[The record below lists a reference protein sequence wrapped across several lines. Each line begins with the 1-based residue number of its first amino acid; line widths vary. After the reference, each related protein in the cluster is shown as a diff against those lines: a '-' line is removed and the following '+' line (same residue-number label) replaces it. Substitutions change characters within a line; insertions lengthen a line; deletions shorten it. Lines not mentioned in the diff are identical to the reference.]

1 MMRQQHQQDGTRK
14 VELSKLSDDDLKHVL
29 FFRPGARSDPSYRR
43 ISQAAIEYC
52 KDVQAQMMDDII
64 GRQPTHALE
73 PTDTD
78 NNPATTTGA
87 ALGNPVSSLDPG
99 FLYPSDADHSIETS
113 AESSPH
119 DDSIATINNYNDL
132 MRQAALNSRNR
143 AARLRIMRIRDLD
156 LEPLFELLT
165 LCQRRP
171 PSFTSLQD
179 MLLLIRNLD
188 PGSDASVVV
197 SSAWWNNNSS
207 SAVSSEEMQQ
217 QTQQSKRIWERNMAC
232 YIHTANTLMGNFHGM
247 LPFCWLN
254 QAYLASIRQDLADGD
269 IHRLPKIP
277 TLEELDRSGYSISAF
292 PRIQYGIKVVGKDV
306 SVQILSLTDLRYRD
320 ADMNMD
326 RDNVVWKYYCDNILK
341 LSKLIPNKRSFDV
354 AVDVGMIPHDMLSLV
369 DFTWWTNNVI
379 KLGREVHTAAVDRQT
394 YNLFRRLHREYY
406 SVWRTIKRDYAE
418 QLKYNPVQFILNIV
432 MAIVA
437 LASLV
442 FATTGVLQ
450 VLQGF
455 CVFGDEY
462 C

>member
-1 MMRQQHQQDGTRK
+1 MRQQQQHGTRK
-14 VELSKLSDDDLKHVL
+14 VELAKLSDDDIKAVL
-29 FFRPGARSDPSYRR
+29 FFRPGARNDPSYRR

-52 KDVQAQMMDDII
+52 KDVQAQMMDDIK

-73 PTDTD
+73 PVDTD
-78 NNPATTTGA
+78 NNPAA
-87 ALGNPVSSLDPG
+87 PSISSSCLDPG
-99 FLYPSDADHSIETS
+99 FLYPSTNNNADYSVETS

-119 DDSIATINNYNDL
+119 DESIATINNYNDL
-132 MRQAALNSRNR
+132 MRQAALNSRDR

-165 LCQRRP
+165 VSQRRP
-171 PSFTSLQD
+171 PPFTDLQD
-179 MLLLIRNLD
+179 MLLLIRKLD
-188 PGSDASVVV
+188 PGSDGVTAASVI
-197 SSAWWNNNSS
+197 SSAWWNNTSS
-207 SAVSSEEMQQ
+207 SAVSSEEIQQ

-292 PRIQYGIKVVGKDV
+292 PRIQYGIKIVGKDV

-320 ADMNMD
+320 VDMNMD

-354 AVDVGMIPHDMLSLV
+354 AVDVGMIPHDMLALV

-379 KLGREVHTAAVDRQT
+379 KLGREVQVDAVGRDT
-394 YNLFRRLHREYY
+394 YKLFKGLHREYY